1 MIIPFVLITFLWW
14 YTSLSHP
21 VNAFSRNYKIIGISF
36 LLKTAAD
43 AAANVEMIATTAYL
57 HLQHLQSFSS
67 KSSLLR
73 KSNYK
78 SPKLLYV
85 KYCLL
90 RGIIR
95 FSEDCRLR
103 GKNQPEVAG
112 DPSQREEQRSWRVP
126 SVGHNFISSASH
138 DSHLPFQPQQVDTCH
153 FWISST
159 FVPFS
164 MFGDW
169 HMQHCGLTLVPG
181 DPPDLW

>member
-1 MIIPFVLITFLWW
+1 MLSVNWNDNPLCPDHIPLMIH
-14 YTSLSHP
+14 LSPHT
-21 VNAFSRNYKIIGISF
+21 VNAFTRNYKIIGISF
-36 LLKTAAD
+36 LLKTAA

-57 HLQHLQSFSS
+57 HLQHLQSLSS

-103 GKNQPEVAG
+103 GKK
-112 DPSQREEQRSWRVP
+112 
-126 SVGHNFISSASH
+126 
-138 DSHLPFQPQQVDTCH
+138 
-153 FWISST
+153 
-159 FVPFS
+159 
-164 MFGDW
+164 
-169 HMQHCGLTLVPG
+169 
-181 DPPDLW
+181 